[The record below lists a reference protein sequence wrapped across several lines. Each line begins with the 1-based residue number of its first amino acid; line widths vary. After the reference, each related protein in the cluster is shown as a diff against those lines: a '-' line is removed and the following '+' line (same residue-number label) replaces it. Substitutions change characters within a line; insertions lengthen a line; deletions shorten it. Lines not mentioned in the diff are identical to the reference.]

1 MYFFLLPG
9 GDAMRELLMKIV
21 GKVPAPVKSDLVKD
35 VNCLSMGEIV
45 FARKLVATKD
55 YKN

>member
-1 MYFFLLPG
+1 MYFFLLLG
-9 GDAMRELLMKIV
+9 GDAMKELLMKLV
-21 GKVPAPVKSDLVKD
+21 GKPLVPPKSDLVKD